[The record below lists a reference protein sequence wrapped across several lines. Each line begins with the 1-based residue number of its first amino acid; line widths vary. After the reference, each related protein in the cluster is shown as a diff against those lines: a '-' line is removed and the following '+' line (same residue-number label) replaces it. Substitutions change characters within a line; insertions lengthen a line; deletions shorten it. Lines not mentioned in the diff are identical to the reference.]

1 MKRILITAVAS
12 GAALLGTA
20 AVAAPAM
27 AGTGPASVTAVTHSA
42 SHPDTTSVSGPATLS
57 SPGGPVWAFDNSS
70 YRFVVTPETGPGNY
84 LVTIYDNGQFQ
95 GFADPNTGQALVG
108 NGSVKGTISY
118 DVQSATP
125 PDPANLPAQE
135 PGAATQDQ
143 AGIDGGY
150 TRLGGMISQLFDGQP
165 TSGPESIIVGY
176 GPYNFTYTLMNGEK
190 YVQTG

>member
-1 MKRILITAVAS
+1 M
-12 GAALLGTA
+12 
-20 AVAAPAM
+20 
-27 AGTGPASVTAVTHSA
+27 
-42 SHPDTTSVSGPATLS
+42 
-57 SPGGPVWAFDNSS
+57 WAFDNSS
-70 YRFVVTPETGPGNY
+70 YRFVVTPETAPGNY

-118 DVQSATP
+118 HVQSATP
-125 PDPANLPAQE
+125 PHPANLPVQE

-143 AGIDGGY
+143 AGIDDGY
-150 TRLGGMISQLFDGQP
+150 TRIGDMISQLFDGQP

-176 GPYNFTYTLMNGEK
+176 GPYNFTYTLVNGEK